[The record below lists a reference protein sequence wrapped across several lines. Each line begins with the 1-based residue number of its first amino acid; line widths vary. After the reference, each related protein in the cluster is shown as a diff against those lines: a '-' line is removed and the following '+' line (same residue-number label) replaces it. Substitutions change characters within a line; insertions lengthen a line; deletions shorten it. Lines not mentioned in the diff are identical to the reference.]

1 MYVFISIILIAE
13 FIIAFAI
20 IFGILK
26 LDKKVNEL
34 SEKVVEVRPK
44 LTKTLENI
52 HAEAENLLKKV
63 KEFCEFIKI
72 QREKYIINL
81 IKNIAVFFLL
91 ILSKG
96 KSKKFLSAVELAI
109 SVGDF
114 LACK

>member
-20 IFGILK
+20 ILGILK

-34 SEKVVEVRPK
+34 SDKIVETRPMFEETLKNVRSG
-44 LTKTLENI
+44 
-52 HAEAENLLKKV
+52 AENLVKKV
-63 KEFCEFIKI
+63 KEFCKFIKI
-72 QREKYIINL
+72 QRERYIISL

-109 SVGDF
+109 SFGDF

>member
-34 SEKVVEVRPK
+34 TEIVEQSRPK
-44 LTKTLENI
+44 FTEKLKEIRRSSENWI
-52 HAEAENLLKKV
+52 IKV
-63 KEFCEFIKI
+63 KDFCEFIKI
-72 QREKYIINL
+72 QRERYIINL

-91 ILSKG
+91 MMAKG
-96 KSKKFLSAVELAI
+96 KSKKFLSAVELAV
-109 SVGDF
+109 SFGEF